1 MAKESMNA
9 TSQNSADEKIK
20 ILLLLGAPFTE
31 QNYERIGIPYLEKN
45 FSLIVFQ
52 CMEWLDR
59 PFDADF
65 FEPKKWEPY
74 EFIRSEDDFR
84 EFLRKYRPDYAIDFI
99 GLELITPKIARIL
112 HSQNVKMVI
121 QKLGT
126 LPFEREIYARLKRL
140 FKSKLRMKFLKKR
153 IESNTQELTYDK
165 KKISITKVNQ
175 NRLGLNF
182 ARRVLPLVVRLRN
195 PFIALLAGKKSNSIL
210 TRMAK
215 KTIWGASHDFNTFQK
230 IETHK
235 STSLPRDYFV
245 FLDECLTQGLD
256 WSTLNM
262 SVPVTPELYFLHLNN
277 YFLKIEKE
285 YSLPVVIAGHPNTAN
300 DNSYFKNFNGREIF
314 YGKTA
319 ELVLHSRS
327 VLVHASASV
336 SYAILSKK
344 PITSLTTEELDLS
357 HYGNW
362 IRSVSRAVGSKMVF
376 IDKNLGEG
384 TMSIQPNAQKY
395 LSYELNFLRS
405 EHSKETNPWE
415 SFTEFVLEN
424 RKGK

>member
-1 MAKESMNA
+1 MKASL
-9 TSQNSADEKIK
+9 QNSADEKIK

-31 QNYERIGIPYLEKN
+31 QNYERIGIPYLEEN
-45 FSLIVFQ
+45 FSIIVFQ
-52 CMEWLDR
+52 CMGWLDR
-59 PFDADF
+59 PFGTEF

-74 EFIRSEDDFR
+74 EVIRTEDDFR
-84 EFLRKYRPDYAIDFI
+84 ELLRKYRPDYAIDFI
-99 GLELITPKIARIL
+99 GLELITLKIARIL

-126 LPFEREIYARLKRL
+126 LPFEREMYARLKRL
-140 FKSKLRMKFLKKR
+140 FKSKLRVKSLKKR
-153 IESNTQELTYDK
+153 TESTSQELIFDK
-165 KKISITKVNQ
+165 NKKNTSKVNQ
-175 NRLGLNF
+175 NRLRLNF
-182 ARRVLPLVVRLRN
+182 ARRILPLILRSRI

-215 KTIWGASHDFNTFQK
+215 KTVWAASHDFNTFQK
-230 IETHK
+230 IKTHK
-235 STSLPRDYFV
+235 SINLPRDYFV
-245 FLDECLTQGLD
+245 FLDECLAQGLD

-262 SVPVTPELYFLHLNN
+262 SVPVTPELYFSHLNN
-277 YFLKIEKE
+277 YFQKVEKE

-300 DNSYFKNFNGREIF
+300 DNSYSKNFNGREIF

-344 PITSLTTEELDLS
+344 PITSITTEELDSS

-362 IRSVSRAVGSKMVF
+362 IRSVSRAVGSKMIF

-405 EHSKETNPWE
+405 KQSKESNPWE

>member
-1 MAKESMNA
+1 MAKEAMS
-9 TSQNSADEKIK
+9 TSPQNSADEKIK

-31 QNYERIGIPYLEKN
+31 QNYERIGIPHLEEN

-59 PFDADF
+59 PFGAEF

-84 EFLRKYRPDYAIDFI
+84 DLLRKHRPEYAIDFI
-99 GLELITPKIARIL
+99 GFGLITPKIARIL
-112 HSQNVKMVI
+112 RSQNVKLVI

-126 LPFEREIYARLKRL
+126 LPCDREMYARLKRL
-140 FKSKLRMKFLKKR
+140 FKSKLRVNFLKKR
-153 IESNTQELTYDK
+153 TKSTTLELMYDRK
-165 KKISITKVNQ
+165 KMRVSKVNQ
-175 NRLGLNF
+175 NRLGLNLV
-182 ARRVLPLVVRLRN
+182 RRVLPLNLRLST
-195 PFIALLAGKKSNSIL
+195 PFIALLAGKKSNSTL

-215 KTIWGASHDFNTFQK
+215 KTVWCASNDFNTFQK
-230 IETHK
+230 INTCK
-235 STSLPRDYFV
+235 STNLPRDYFV
-245 FLDECLTQGLD
+245 FLDDCLTQGLD
-256 WSTLNM
+256 WFTLNM
-262 SVPVTPELYFLHLNN
+262 NAPVTPELYFSHLNN
-277 YFLKIEKE
+277 YFQKVEKE

-300 DNSYFKNFNGREIF
+300 DNSYSKNFNGREIF

-344 PITSLTTEELDLS
+344 PITSITTEELDSS

-405 EHSKETNPWE
+405 KQSKETNPWE